1 MRQILL
7 CRWAQCPALSPQWR
21 AVSSLS
27 GVRWPDPSQ
36 KPVMAI
42 RRETINVWERRAP
55 LAPHHVRK
63 LVKKGI
69 KVIVQPSNRRAYSMQ
84 VKLGFKTACGNV
96 MASVKLVLLLL
107 FSCQYNTVCLFA
119 MTKSTTQCVCLLWQ
133 RVQHSV
139 SVCYGK
145 EYNTVCMFASDKEY
159 NTVCMFASDKGY
171 NTVCLLMTKGT
182 TQCVCLLWQRV

>member
-119 MTKSTTQCVCLLWQ
+119 MTKSKYNTVCMFTSDKEYNTVCLFAMTKRTTQCVCLLWQ

-139 SVCYGK
+139 YVC
-145 EYNTVCMFASDKEY
+145 
-159 NTVCMFASDKGY
+159 
-171 NTVCLLMTKGT
+171 
-182 TQCVCLLWQRV
+182 

>member
-119 MTKSTTQCVCLLWQ
+119 MAKSTTQCVCLLVTKSTTQCVCLL
-133 RVQHSV
+133 V
-139 SVCYGK
+139 
-145 EYNTVCMFASDKEY
+145 
-159 NTVCMFASDKGY
+159 
-171 NTVCLLMTKGT
+171 TKGT
-182 TQCVCLLWQRV
+182 TQCAC